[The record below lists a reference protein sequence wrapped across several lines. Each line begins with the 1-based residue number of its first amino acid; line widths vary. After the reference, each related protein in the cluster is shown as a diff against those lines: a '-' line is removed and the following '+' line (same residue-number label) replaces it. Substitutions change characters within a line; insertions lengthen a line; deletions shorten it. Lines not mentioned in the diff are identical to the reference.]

1 MVNWLIYGVEH
12 DAVETAERRHKEGLG
27 LFGSLEG
34 LVTGR

>member
-12 DAVETAERRHKEGLG
+12 DAAETAERRHKEGLG

>member
-12 DAVETAERRHKEGLG
+12 DAEEAERRHKEGLG
-27 LFGSLEG
+27 LFGSLEV